1 MRPLA
6 YQRALDLFTES
17 VIKPDYELRA
27 NAVCED
33 CYQELMEIRQ
43 SCMTYLKT
51 LKEINQIEYGD
62 ESDAIEAGKT
72 ADAKQESSR
81 IAFTHGEYM

>member
-17 VIKPDYELRA
+17 VIRPDYELRA
-27 NAVCED
+27 NAGYQD

-43 SCMTYLKT
+43 SCITY
-51 LKEINQIEYGD
+51 ENIEGGQ
-62 ESDAIEAGKT
+62 SNRNRGRATVEADKT
-72 ADAKQESSR
+72 AAAKLESR
-81 IAFTHGEYM
+81 QMAFAQASDQQ

>member
-27 NAVCED
+27 NAGYQD

-43 SCMTYLKT
+43 SCITYLKT
-51 LKEINQIEYGD
+51 LKEINEIEVED
-62 ESDAIEAGKT
+62 ESDEIEAGKI
-72 ADAKQESSR
+72 ADAKLESRR
-81 IAFTHGEYM
+81 IAFTHDEYI

>member
-27 NAVCED
+27 NAGYRD

-43 SCMTYLKT
+43 SCITYLKT
-51 LKEINQIEYGD
+51 LKEINEIEVGD
-62 ESDAIEAGKT
+62 ESDEIEAGKI
-72 ADAKQESSR
+72 ADAKLESR
-81 IAFTHGEYM
+81 RMAFTHGEYM